1 MNAAARIGPIEAKP
15 TLTSDVAQHLAR
27 MIENGDLAPG
37 DQLPAEHKLTSAL
50 NVSRTALRE
59 AVAALKAEGLLV
71 SRRGAGVFVPA
82 EGARRP
88 FRIAAEDLSL
98 VPNVLHVLELRAAV
112 EIEAAGLAAERRT
125 TGQAEVITA
134 ALNAIDAEMHKG
146 LSGVQADF
154 AFHVA
159 IAEAANSPYFVVF
172 LSYLRSLLIPR
183 QCIRIEAD
191 PVMGSGA
198 YLKMLQRE
206 HRAIEQAIW
215 AGDSV
220 AARDAMRVHLVDGAR
235 RYRRWAEEASATARQ
250 DEGGL

>member
-1 MNAAARIGPIEAKP
+1 MNVGTRITPVEARP
-15 TLTSDVAQHLAR
+15 TLTRDVAQHLTR
-27 MIENGDLAPG
+27 MIECGDLAPG
-37 DQLPAEHKLTSAL
+37 VRLPTEHELTSAL

-71 SRRGAGVFVPA
+71 SRRGAGVFVPV
-82 EGARRP
+82 EGPRRP
-88 FRIAAEDLSL
+88 FRIAAEDLAL
-98 VPNVLHVLELRAAV
+98 VPNVLHVLELRAAI

-125 TGQAEVITA
+125 SSQAEAITT
-134 ALNAIDAEMHKG
+134 ALKVIDAEMHKG

-172 LSYLRSLLIPR
+172 LSYLRNLLIPR
-183 QCIRIEAD
+183 QRIRVEAD
-191 PVMGSGA
+191 PIMGSGA

-215 AGDSV
+215 AGDTV

-235 RYRRWAEEASATARQ
+235 RYRRWAEEASATAPQ
-250 DEGGL
+250 SEVAQ